1 MVRASK
7 KDENG
12 GKAQDNPEL
21 EERKR
26 LKKLS
31 FSKNLLSQ
39 TPARPISPLSPS
51 KIVRKHHGRDIGKK
65 SQRRNRFL
73 FSFPG
78 LLAPITGG
86 KIGELKDLGTKNPI
100 LYLDFPQGQLKL
112 FGTIVYPKNR
122 YLTLQFSKGGK
133 TVTCEDYFDNM
144 IVFSEAWW
152 IGSKDEN
159 PEEIQLDFP
168 KELKEGQHV
177 NADYDFKGGAGVT
190 SEEKPGAS
198 NPGKEYVDVKSPRT
212 DSEDDISRDSDPITG
227 DDLNDMM
234 NVTPVRQSART
245 AGKKFNFADASSGD
259 DSEGSP
265 DMDAD
270 IPEIKEKASS
280 EDLDDADKIEGF
292 SLSVKKSKE
301 LPLSKR
307 GPLVQT
313 TISSMFEKMEEKVC
327 FRVCQTCGPMG
338 GCMGASSAH
347 TGGGTQS
354 FRTHTSLGVSCARLK
369 SRRSSRTSPK
379 PKVSGR
385 KLVQTDLKQKAAQK
399 EDVKPRKKGSMIKER
414 KAGAGIG
421 SVTKQEQSETSVQI
435 PKVYRRKKTKCTPT
449 PLTAA
454 HLDGPS
460 SSAPASN
467 PSMINSLM
475 VEDDEIEELSSESED
490 IDGSDDDWAA

>member
-313 TISSMFEKMEEKVC
+313 TISSMFEKMEEK
-327 FRVCQTCGPMG
+327 
-338 GCMGASSAH
+338 
-347 TGGGTQS
+347 
-354 FRTHTSLGVSCARLK
+354 K

>member
-7 KDENG
+7 ASKDENG

-31 FSKNLLSQ
+31 FSKKLLSQ
-39 TPARPISPLSPS
+39 TPARPIAPLSPS
-51 KIVRKHHGRDIGKK
+51 KIVCKHHGRDIVKK
-65 SQRRNRFL
+65 AQRKNRFL

-78 LLAPITGG
+78 LIAPVTGG

-100 LYLDFPQGQLKL
+100 LYLDFPQGQVKL

-133 TVTCEDYFDNM
+133 NVMCEDYFDNM

-152 IGSKDEN
+152 IGKKDEN

-168 KELKEGQHV
+168 EELKEGQNV
-177 NADYDFKGGAGVT
+177 DVDYDFKGGAGVT

-198 NPGKEYVDVKSPRT
+198 NRGKEYVDLKSPRV
-212 DSEDDISRDSDPITG
+212 DSEDDISRDSDPIIG
-227 DDLNDMM
+227 DDLNNMM
-234 NVTPVRQSART
+234 DVTPVRHSART

-259 DSEGSP
+259 DSEGAP
-265 DMDAD
+265 DMDVD

-280 EDLDDADKIEGF
+280 EHLDDAARTVFSDKIEDS

-301 LPLSKR
+301 LPHSKR

-313 TISSMFEKMEEKVC
+313 TISTMFEKMEEKKS
-327 FRVCQTCGPMG
+327 GK
-338 GCMGASSAH
+338 
-347 TGGGTQS
+347 
-354 FRTHTSLGVSCARLK
+354 SLRK
-369 SRRSSRTSPK
+369 SPRS
-379 PKVSGR
+379 KVSGR
-385 KLVQTDLKQKAAQK
+385 KLVQTDLKQKPAQD
-399 EDVKPRKKGSMIKER
+399 EAVKPRKKGSMIKER
-414 KAGAGIG
+414 KAGAGVG

-435 PKVYRRKKTKCTPT
+435 PNVYQRKKTKCIPT

-475 VEDDEIEELSSESED
+475 VEDDDIEEFSSKSEGIDESDE
-490 IDGSDDDWAA
+490 DWAA